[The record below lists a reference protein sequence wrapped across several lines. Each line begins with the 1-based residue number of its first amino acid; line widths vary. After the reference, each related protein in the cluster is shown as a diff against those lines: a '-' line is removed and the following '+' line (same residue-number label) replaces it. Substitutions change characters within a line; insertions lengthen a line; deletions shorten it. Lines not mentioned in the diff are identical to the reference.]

1 MESGLVNMRVR
12 YVSEPVALQLV
23 PDPQSALVSIT
34 EPGREAPL
42 PNPDSWGAL
51 LRVQFADA
59 EYDND
64 MLTRL
69 EARGVP
75 FDPDAKGFPC
85 RRHAEA
91 IRAFLAGLD
100 VGRMQELIVHCH
112 AGQRRSAAVAKYA
125 AETLE
130 AEGFNH
136 GYEGYNK
143 TVYALLANPATFAPI
158 AQARGLKGWLK
169 RLWRPDGQA

>member
-1 MESGLVNMRVR
+1 MKVR
-12 YVSEPVALQLV
+12 HVSEPVALRLV
-23 PDPQSALVSIT
+23 PDLRSALVSIT
-34 EPGREAPL
+34 EPGRAAPL

-59 EYDND
+59 EYDHA
-64 MLTRL
+64 MLARL

-100 VGRMQELIVHCH
+100 VGYVQELIVHCH
-112 AGQRRSAAVAKYA
+112 AGQRRSAAVAKFA
-125 AETLE
+125 SEALE
-130 AEGFNH
+130 AQGFDH
-136 GYEGYNK
+136 SYKGYNK
-143 TVYALLANPATFAPI
+143 TGYALLKNPATFEPITQVRAPN
-158 AQARGLKGWLK
+158 GWLK
-169 RLWRPDGQA
+169 RLLRRP

>member
-1 MESGLVNMRVR
+1 MQVR
-12 YVSEPVALQLV
+12 YVSEAVALQLV

-34 EPGREAPL
+34 EPGRIASL

-59 EYDND
+59 EYDHG
-64 MLTRL
+64 MLARL

-75 FDPDAKGFPC
+75 FDADAKGFPC

-100 VGRMQELIVHCH
+100 VGRVQELIVHCH
-112 AGQRRSAAVAKYA
+112 AGQRRSAAVAKFA
-125 AETLE
+125 AQTLE
-130 AEGFNH
+130 AEGVSH

-143 TVYALLANPATFAPI
+143 TVYALLENPATFTPI
-158 AQARGLKGWLK
+158 IHARGLKGWLK
-169 RLWRPDGQA
+169 RLR